1 MTYGNSA
8 TWTCLVS
15 VVFPIPCVFSTRL
28 TLCHSKS
35 WTNKRS
41 NLAEDWNWTH
51 CLRHPSTQTG
61 SADNK
66 PEAIPCGV
74 EICQDQMAKCIAGC
88 GQLIPNLWRMNLW
101 SYDQISSWFEHVW
114 MAGIQIPNMGQGI
127 CTEIKWI
134 QTRSYRLYLE
144 ACFPSRCFLH
154 LLIHVSFWRIS
165 CRYFTSTIARIQL
178 WHCNPKGSSTKSP
191 LTKSWNHHD
200 RYVRRNDLL
209 ATLLFEAPQAPSCMS
224 WPRLRRKPVAGTQAS
239 CQKKPNMSQANLHLF
254 HPISWYF
261 HMYSHVVTP
270 ANLSAVIIFHS
281 QEQVIQQSSHQ
292 IQVVQLWQNIAAY
305 CRQGA
310 RKHWRV
316 LYPSSSRCSIFER
329 CACAIPLRLGSCNV
343 VSPCSHG
350 KGHSESKHF

>member
-15 VVFPIPCVFSTRL
+15 VVFPIPCVFSTLACRWHSVILNHGPINAPILLKIGIGLTVFGTPAPKLDQLTTNLRL
-28 TLCHSKS
+28 YPVELKFVKIKWPNASQDAVNWFLTYGV
-35 WTNKRS
+35 WT
-41 NLAEDWNWTH
+41 
-51 CLRHPSTQTG
+51 
-61 SADNK
+61 
-66 PEAIPCGV
+66 
-74 EICQDQMAKCIAGC
+74 
-88 GQLIPNLWRMNLW
+88 
-101 SYDQISSWFEHVW
+101 YDQISSWFEHVW

-178 WHCNPKGSSTKSP
+178 WHCNQKGSSTKSP
-191 LTKSWNHHD
+191 LTKAWNYDD

-239 CQKKPNMSQANLHLF
+239 CQKKPNMSQADLWLYTYFILF
-254 HPISWYF
+254 HDIFTCCNPGQPSCCHYLSF
-261 HMYSHVVTP
+261 PRASHPTKQSSNSSGTAVAKHCSILQAGCEKT
-270 ANLSAVIIFHS
+270 LKSAV
-281 QEQVIQQSSHQ
+281 
-292 IQVVQLWQNIAAY
+292 
-305 CRQGA
+305 
-310 RKHWRV
+310 
-316 LYPSSSRCSIFER
+316 SIFFKVQYFR
-329 CACAIPLRLGSCNV
+329 KMCLCH
-343 VSPCSHG
+343 SP
-350 KGHSESKHF
+350 